1 MKKNYTYIIII
12 SILLIILI
20 FPEDCA
26 SGVELGLKLF
36 LSSLLPA
43 ILPFIILSNF
53 IIKMNF
59 SEQLGKL
66 FYPFTHLLFNCSFN
80 GSYAIIMGFLCGY
93 PVGAKII
100 CDLIKNDKLSPEEGT
115 YLFHFVNHASPAF
128 IQGYIAL
135 SLFKTDNYRLFA
147 LILTF
152 VPEIITGLIFRNST
166 PFLSPKPTENNIEY
180 PFSKILDDSI
190 FNALVTVAKIG
201 GYLILFSVF
210 TCIISKAAFIPVI
223 FKTILIS
230 ITEMTSGAYYVSL
243 LSLNKTIKLLLCT
256 EVCILGGISTFFQI
270 NSVIL
275 KSHLKMKDFVISKI
289 ITAVIAVV
297 LFVLLYPLLA

>member
-12 SILLIILI
+12 SILLIILF
-20 FPEDCA
+20 FPKDCA
-26 SGVELGLKLF
+26 NGVELGLKLF

-66 FYPFTHLLFNCSFN
+66 FYPVTHLLFNCSFN
-80 GSYAIIMGFLCGY
+80 GSYAIVMGFLCGY

-100 CDLIKNDKLSPEEGT
+100 CDLIKNDKLSPQEGK
-115 YLFHFVNHASPAF
+115 YLFRFVNHASPAF

-135 SLFKTDNYRLFA
+135 SLFKADNYRLFA

-152 VPEIITGLIFRNST
+152 IPEIITGLIFRNST
-166 PFLSPKPTENNIEY
+166 PFPSASPTENNIEY
-180 PFSKILDDSI
+180 PFSKVLDDSI
-190 FNALVTVAKIG
+190 FNALITVAKIG

-210 TCIISKAAFIPVI
+210 TCIISKASFIPEI
-223 FKTILIS
+223 IKTLLIS
-230 ITEMTSGAYYVSL
+230 ATEMTSGAYYISL
-243 LSLNKTIKLLLCT
+243 LSLNKAIKLLLCI
-256 EVCILGGISTFFQI
+256 EVCILGGISTFFQV
-270 NSVIL
+270 NSVVL
-275 KSHLKMKDFVISKI
+275 KSPLKMKDYVISKI
-289 ITAVIAVV
+289 ITSVIAVII
-297 LFVLLYPLLA
+297 FVLIYPILN